1 MNFLKAKNFR
11 ELWRYKINKGKQ
23 PDEYKEVC
31 ILRKRLVAGNW
42 KMNLTPSEGKKFV
55 SELKEAIT
63 NQDAE
68 VVVCVPDI
76 DITAVSEA
84 VSGSDIK
91 VGAQNMYF
99 EEKGA
104 FTGETSPLMLK
115 DAGVQYV
122 VIGHSERRAYFHET
136 DEIVNKKV
144 LKAVEQ
150 GIVPI
155 VCVGETLDQREQ
167 GITVDLVRLQ
177 TKIALKGLTENQ
189 VSEIVVAYEP
199 VWAIGTGKTAT
210 SEQAEEVC
218 AAIRTV
224 IGEVY
229 GKETADKT
237 RILYGGSVNGKNA
250 AELFSMGNID
260 GGLVGGASLKLE
272 FADIVNC

>member
-1 MNFLKAKNFR
+1 M
-11 ELWRYKINKGKQ
+11 
-23 PDEYKEVC
+23 
-31 ILRKRLVAGNW
+31 LRKRLVAGNW
-42 KMNLTPSEGKKFV
+42 KMNLTPSEAKKFV
-55 SELKEAIT
+55 SELKGALI
-63 NQDAE
+63 NKDAE
-68 VVVCVPDI
+68 VLVCVPDI

-84 VSGSDIK
+84 VLGSDIK

-115 DAGVQYV
+115 DAGVCYV

-177 TKIALKGLTENQ
+177 TKIALKGLTEKQ
-189 VSEIVVAYEP
+189 VAEIVVAYEP

-218 AAIRTV
+218 AAIRNV

-229 GKETADKT
+229 GKETAEKT

-250 AELFSMGNID
+250 AELFAMENID